1 MLELTKKRTTDG
13 WTDLCFSVPDA
24 EAEGAAQALR
34 ELLHVLGYTVR
45 GNVPEEDDAVH
56 SSSEVFPDGNPGMA
70 LRGLRAREDITQA
83 EMAERLGLRQH
94 HISEMESGKRPITLE
109 MAKRIGEEFNISYK
123 VLL

>member
-1 MLELTKKRTTDG
+1 MLELTKKRTTAG
-13 WTDLCFSVPDA
+13 WTDLCLSVPEA
-24 EAEGAAQALR
+24 EADDVALALR
-34 ELLHVLGYTVR
+34 ELLHALGYVVR
-45 GNVPEEDDAVH
+45 GDSPEDTAMCPT
-56 SSSEVFPDGNPGMA
+56 SEVFPDSTPGKR
-70 LRGLRAREDITQA
+70 LRGLRAREDITQG